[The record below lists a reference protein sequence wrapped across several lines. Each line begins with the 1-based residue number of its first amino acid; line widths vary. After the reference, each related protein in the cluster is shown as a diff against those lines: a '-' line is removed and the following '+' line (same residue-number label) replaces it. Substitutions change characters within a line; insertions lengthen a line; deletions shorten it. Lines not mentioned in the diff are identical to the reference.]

1 MKQIKFLLMLL
12 LVVSLSLV
20 VGCAKPT
27 YIVSFDTDCE
37 QTIESQ
43 EVVEEEKAIKPT
55 DPVKEGHTFLGWF
68 DGDTEYSFETPVIAN
83 VSL

>member
-27 YIVSFDTDCE
+27 YIVSFETDCE

-43 EVVEEEKAIKPT
+43 EVVE
-55 DPVKEGHTFLGWF
+55 
-68 DGDTEYSFETPVIAN
+68 
-83 VSL
+83 